1 MKNGFR
7 RAGKEVEREKRKMV
21 LGLGSALIGGGMAAR
36 NYFVLGE

>member
-21 LGLGSALIGGGMAAR
+21 LGLGSALIRGGMAAR